1 MSRWTTASF
10 WALTGSMALIAAYP
24 ARAAPVA
31 MIPGPEQADSIPTDT
46 AGSGLPYLQCVPYAR
61 KVSGIQLFGDA
72 HTWWDQ
78 AEGRYER
85 GFTPKVGAV
94 MSFHAHGAMRLGHVA
109 MVSRIID
116 SRTVLLRHA
125 NWSPIN
131 GMRGQ
136 PEDDV
141 RAVDV
146 SDSNDWSEVR
156 VWYAPIQDLGTT
168 HWPVDGFIYNRTPTE
183 NRVLAGRSIWPAAK
197 ALSPQ
202 ARHPGLPCSRPRR
215 RNRPRQAAT
224 ASTPVFSMA

>member
-1 MSRWTTASF
+1 MIPAPNRPTASRR
-10 WALTGSMALIAAYP
+10 TP
-24 ARAAPVA
+24 
-31 MIPGPEQADSIPTDT
+31 QA
-46 AGSGLPYLQCVPYAR
+46 LPYLQCVPYAR

-78 AEGRYER
+78 AGRYER

-116 SRTVLLRHA
+116 PARCLLRHA

-146 SDSNDWSEVR
+146 
-156 VWYAPIQDLGTT
+156 
-168 HWPVDGFIYNRTPTE
+168 
-183 NRVLAGRSIWPAAK
+183 
-197 ALSPQ
+197 
-202 ARHPGLPCSRPRR
+202 
-215 RNRPRQAAT
+215 
-224 ASTPVFSMA
+224 